1 MQDLSDRL
9 FAEISKI
16 RLIDPH
22 THINPLAAA
31 STTLNDLLGYHYYT
45 ELAHS
50 AGLPK
55 HAIESAK
62 GVELAKLLIKQLET
76 CTNTVQYSWLIEIVQ
91 SFFNYQGDQIEVGH
105 VDSLFAAAEVKMKA
119 PTWTDS
125 VFEKTGLEALF
136 LTNDFDD
143 PLEGFDTKHYI
154 PCLRTDDL
162 VFKLDQPSVQNRI
175 GKATGLEWHGIEAVI
190 QKLFEKFV
198 AKGAKACA
206 ISLPPDFEPIRPTA
220 TEFRSALDAIGLGT
234 LTAEHKRVV
243 ANGVFYLLA
252 DGCEANR
259 LPFDLMIGVRRSV
272 YEQGV
277 YQGQDLFDQ
286 RTSLYLYRQLF
297 NDKPSVTFFV
307 SVLTH
312 GQNQELTSY
321 AWIFPNVVTSGH
333 WWYSNIPIYIEADT
347 RARLEAV
354 PFTKQI
360 GYYSDAY
367 KLEFILP
374 KFNMYRRCLAR
385 VLAQDFVI
393 GRGWS
398 EERAVA
404 LAYEILRGNVE
415 RIFLPNI

>member
-1 MQDLSDRL
+1 MQPLIERL
-9 FAEISKI
+9 FTEICRI
-16 RLIDPH
+16 PLIDPH
-22 THINPLAAA
+22 THINPHSAA
-31 STTLNDLLGYHYYT
+31 STSLNDLLGYHYYT

-55 HAIESAK
+55 RDIEAAK
-62 GVELAKLLIKQLET
+62 GVDLSTLLIKQLES
-76 CTNTVQYSWLIEIVQ
+76 CTNTVQYSWLVEIVQ
-91 SFFNYQGDQIEVGH
+91 TFFGYQGDRIEPSH
-105 VDSLFAAAEVKMKA
+105 VAALFGTAEVKMRTA
-119 PTWTDS
+119 NWTES

-143 PLEGFDTKHYI
+143 PLEGFDTSRYI

-175 GKATGLEWHGIEAVI
+175 GQSTGLDWHGIGAVI
-190 QKLFEKFV
+190 DKLFERFV
-198 AKGAKACA
+198 AKGARACA
-206 ISLPPDFEPIRPTA
+206 ISLPPDFEPIRPTEA
-220 TEFRSALDAIGLGT
+220 EFTKAIDAVGLGSP
-234 LTAEHKRVV
+234 TAEQKRIV
-243 ANGVFYLLA
+243 ANGVFYELA
-252 DGCEANR
+252 DRCETHQ

-277 YQGQDLFDQ
+277 FQGQDLFDQ
-286 RTSLYLYRQLF
+286 RTSLYQYRRLF
-297 NDKPSVTFFV
+297 NDKPTVVFPV

-312 GQNQELTSY
+312 GQNQELASY

-333 WWYSNIPIYIEADT
+333 WWYSNIPAYIEADT

-385 VLAQDFVI
+385 VLAEDFVTS
-393 GRGWS
+393 RGWS
-398 EERAVA
+398 EERAVE
-404 LAYEILRGNVE
+404 LAYAVLRGNVE
-415 RIFLPNI
+415 KIFAPKD